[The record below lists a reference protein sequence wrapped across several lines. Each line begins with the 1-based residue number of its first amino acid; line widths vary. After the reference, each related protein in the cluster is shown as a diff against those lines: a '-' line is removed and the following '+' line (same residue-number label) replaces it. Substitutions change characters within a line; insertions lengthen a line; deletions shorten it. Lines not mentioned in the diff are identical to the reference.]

1 MVRKFRKRLS
11 GLIYLRKYIYL
22 ISPKKINSNFYE
34 NLDKV
39 LAFGNSAF
47 FQLRLK
53 KTRKN
58 KIIDIAKKI
67 KKITKKHK
75 VKLIV
80 NDDYDLALRVKADG
94 CHLGQLDGC
103 LKTAREKL
111 KK

>member
-1 MVRKFRKRLS
+1 MVRKLRKRLS

-53 KTRKN
+53 KTSKN

-75 VKLIV
+75 VKLII
-80 NDDYDLALRVKADG
+80 NDDYDLALRVKAVSYT
-94 CHLGQLDGC
+94 HLTLPPIYSV
-103 LKTAREKL
+103 
-111 KK
+111 

>member
-1 MVRKFRKRLS
+1 M
-11 GLIYLRKYIYL
+11 RKYLYL

-67 KKITKKHK
+67 KKLQKNIK
-75 VKLIV
+75 
-80 NDDYDLALRVKADG
+80 
-94 CHLGQLDGC
+94 
-103 LKTAREKL
+103 
-111 KK
+111 